1 MYRLHFA
8 PGYSSM
14 APHMVLRLIGCPFEC
29 IPVDLA
35 HGENQGASFL
45 ALNPL
50 GRIPVLQDGTLV
62 LTEAAAIC
70 LHLADK
76 HPGAGLVPPL
86 GSAQR
91 ADVYRWLFYLSNTLQ
106 AEMFCWFYPER
117 HADDPAAVDSVKAH
131 AKTRIAGMFDHLALH
146 LSKGGPYLCG
156 KDLSVADPFL
166 LMLAYWALDMQR
178 PARAVPHLGPYLER
192 LAQLPAVTATFQ
204 AEGLA
209 QPWF

>member
-8 PGYSSM
+8 PGYSSL

-29 IPVDLA
+29 VPVDLA
-35 HGENQGASFL
+35 GGEHQNASFL

-50 GRIPVLQDGTLV
+50 GRIPVLQDGVLV

-76 HPGAGLVPPL
+76 HPGAGLVPPI

-117 HADDPAAVDSVKAH
+117 HADGAAAESTVKAR
-131 AKTRIAGMFDHLALH
+131 AEARIAGMFDHLAAH
-146 LSKGGPYLCG
+146 VSKGGSYLCG
-156 KDLSVADPFL
+156 QDLSVADPFL

-178 PARAVPHLGPYLER
+178 PARAVPGLAPYLAGLTQRPEI
-192 LAQLPAVTATFQ
+192 AATFE

-209 QPWF
+209 PPWF

>member
-35 HGENQGASFL
+35 HGENQGTSFL

-117 HADDPAAVDSVKAH
+117 HAVDPAAVDSVKAH
-131 AKTRIAGMFDHLALH
+131 AETRIAGMFDHLALH
-146 LSKGGPYLCG
+146 LSKGSPYLCG

-178 PARAVPHLGPYLER
+178 PARAVPHLGRYLGR